1 MSAKKIDYMENKQ
14 LKNESIYGVGNWF
27 KRYYPDE
34 WFFELI
40 LKKVIW
46 NWETICR
53 GCQAVEAIWL
63 LGGPGDNSRPTGEPI
78 PASISARQTSALHL
92 IKFQM
97 AWGPCRYRPTT
108 SQKYIKHSLIW
119 SIHCYVATGFSN
131 TAHSNLVKSTVQ
143 AQLGGQ
149 RYSGKSRSKGHFWF
163 FLFMSPLKK

>member
-53 GCQAVEAIWL
+53 GCQAVGAIWL

-108 SQKYIKHSLIW
+108 SQKYIKHSQLK
-119 SIHCYVATGFSN
+119 HPLLCSN
-131 TAHSNLVKSTVQ
+131 WIQQHWTFEFGEKHSPSSVWRT
-143 AQLGGQ
+143 
-149 RYSGKSRSKGHFWF
+149 
-163 FLFMSPLKK
+163 PI